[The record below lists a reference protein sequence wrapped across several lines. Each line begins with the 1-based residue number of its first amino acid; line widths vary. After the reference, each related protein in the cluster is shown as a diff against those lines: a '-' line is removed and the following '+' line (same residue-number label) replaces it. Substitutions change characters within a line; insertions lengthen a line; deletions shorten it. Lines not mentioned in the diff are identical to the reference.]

1 MSVIW
6 YVRHSTVMEMR
17 RTDEQFNIR
26 MPDGMRKQIADR
38 ARSNL
43 RSMNSEIVIILAHAL
58 GNQVLSTTGKEFGD
72 TIPAA
77 GSNDTALQGGPE
89 IHG

>member
-1 MSVIW
+1 MPVIW
-6 YVRHSTVMEMR
+6 YVSHIMAVEMR
-17 RTDEQFNIR
+17 RRDDQFNIR
-26 MPDGMRKQIADR
+26 MPDGMRALLANR

-43 RSMNSEIVIILAHAL
+43 RSMNSEIVMILAHAL
-58 GNQVLSTTGKEFGD
+58 RDQILPTTGREFGD

-77 GSNDTALQGGPE
+77 GSNDTALQGDPE